1 MDHFWINNRYGVER
15 ELGAGGMARVYLGR
29 DHVLNR
35 HIAIKV
41 LRPEVD
47 LDALARARFERE
59 VHFAARLAHPH
70 IVDVYDVGEH
80 EGTPYIVMEYVRG
93 ETLRRIIDDEAPF
106 SPDDVAALI
115 EQIASALDHAHDRGV
130 IHRDV
135 KPQNIIVNEQ
145 GVAKILDFG
154 IAGSV
159 DDSATHALRGQGTP
173 AYIAPEVLAGR
184 PPSPASDVYALG
196 ILAFEML
203 TGRLPFQATHATALA
218 LPHFQSEPPPP
229 SGFNPALP
237 SQCDSIVLNALAKQ
251 PSQRVGSAGQF
262 ATELTNWRTSTIDRD
277 EFFAYEQDRRS
288 DRTEKFVPAS
298 SPTMQSLAHVERI
311 SAMQRKDND
320 PPLPSIRPQ
329 RTRPWLFSLGL
340 VVSMLIALLVTRPF
354 DNLASTINS
363 ATWNPFGSPATT
375 PPSTEGTGINA
386 PAPPDVSRQGVPD
399 VRGLSIESARQL
411 LAEQGLSLRE
421 DPPVFSRGVT
431 AGEIAEQD
439 PPAGSALGFGETVF
453 IKASRGP
460 AETALNTLSLE
471 GQSADLARQHL
482 ANLGLEVE
490 QRDVGSR
497 TAPVGTVIE
506 VETSAVAS
514 AADSVT
520 LIVSIGDKVQV
531 PPDTFGSSVATA
543 VTQLNSTGLTVS
555 EPIPVDRATI
565 ERQVDFE
572 QMDIRPGDVVGV
584 QNADGSANFGAWLD
598 RGATITLVYYDPSL
612 D

>member
-1 MDHFWINNRYGVER
+1 MDHFWINDRYRVER

-41 LRPEVD
+41 LRPDVD
-47 LDALARARFERE
+47 FDALARARFERE

-93 ETLRRIIDDEAPF
+93 ETLRRIIDEEAPF

-115 EQIASALDHAHDRGV
+115 EQIAAALDHAHDRGV

-154 IAGSV
+154 IAGGV
-159 DDSATHALRGQGTP
+159 DDHPIYASSSHGTP

-184 PPSPASDVYALG
+184 SPSPVSDVYALG

-203 TGRLPFQATHATALA
+203 TGKLPFQAPHATALA
-218 LPHFQSEPPPP
+218 LAHFQSEPPPP
-229 SGFNPALP
+229 SRFNRSLP
-237 SQCDSIVLNALAKQ
+237 SECDRIVLNALVKQ
-251 PSQRVGSAGQF
+251 PSQRIGSAGQF
-262 ATELTNWRTSTIDRD
+262 ATELTNWRTSTTTSD
-277 EFFAYEQDRRS
+277 EPVVHEQAPRS
-288 DRTEKFVPAS
+288 ERTDKLVTS
-298 SPTMQSLAHVERI
+298 SDATLHSRAPVELK
-311 SAMQRKDND
+311 SAMQAFDNG
-320 PPLPSIRPQ
+320 PHQPSIRPQ
-329 RTRPWLFSLGL
+329 RMRPWLFSLGL
-340 VVSMLIALLVTRPF
+340 IASVTIALLVTQPF
-354 DNLASTINS
+354 GDLASTINS
-363 ATWNPFGSPATT
+363 ATWNPFGPPATT
-375 PPSTEGTGINA
+375 PPSSERPGVNA
-386 PAPPDVSRQGVPD
+386 PGPPDSPRQGVPD
-399 VRGLSIESARQL
+399 VRGLSIESARAL
-411 LAEQGLSLRE
+411 LAEQGLSLHE

-439 PPAGSALGFGETVF
+439 PPAGTALGFGETVF

-460 AETALNTLSLE
+460 AETALSTLSLE
-471 GQSADLARQHL
+471 GQSVDLARQQL
-482 ANLGLEVE
+482 ANLGLNVE

-514 AADSVT
+514 AAASVT

-565 ERQVDFE
+565 ARHVDLE
-572 QMDIRPGDVVGV
+572 QLDIRPGDVVGV
-584 QNADGSANFGAWLD
+584 QNVDGSASFGAWLD
-598 RGATITLVYYDPSL
+598 RGTTVTLVYYDPSL